1 MMTITENDKMTN
13 YIVKLQIKL
22 FLNQFER
29 GKWVE
34 HFTVQCYI
42 GKALI
47 VCFVVPSS
55 GLCINLVI
63 ARFMYLFGTC
73 HSWCHRDGDRGW
85 ELGGQKTTPERVQR
99 YERQLTA
106 QQKNERWQD
115 NSDRRRLAR
124 QHPSNLLHSLT
135 CEQDRRR
142 TARGRLNRSLKLR
155 HFIRSKFPHAQHEA
169 HDAHAYIVYII
180 YVDPIFC
187 ILGCNYHNP
196 GGDLFVL
203 FATCQWKP

>member
-1 MMTITENDKMTN
+1 
-13 YIVKLQIKL
+13 
-22 FLNQFER
+22 
-29 GKWVE
+29 
-34 HFTVQCYI
+34 
-42 GKALI
+42 
-47 VCFVVPSS
+47 
-55 GLCINLVI
+55 
-63 ARFMYLFGTC
+63 MYLFGTC

-85 ELGGQKTTPERVQR
+85 ELGGQKMMPERVQR

-135 CEQDRRR
+135 REQDRRR
-142 TARGRLNRSLKLR
+142 TARGRLNRGSSFAISSDRNFHMLGMR
-155 HFIRSKFPHAQHEA
+155 HMMHMHN
-169 HDAHAYIVYII
+169 YVVYII

-187 ILGCNYHNP
+187 ILGCNYYNP

-203 FATCQWKP
+203 FAICQWKP